1 MKTVEVRFDVRN
13 EGLMSD
19 TTRQALLGYY
29 QPVGIGKVIS
39 LWAPNSVP
47 ARQRLSI
54 EVSGTCACFMD
65 DWECKI
71 FGSSY
76 GQCLGTLCVL
86 HNILVNELHKHLT
99 FKILFPE
106 SEEGKLDKLIAG
118 ERRLRWLKRLGWL
131 AIGAVVALGVE
142 RLVLLISQLR

>member
-1 MKTVEVRFDVRN
+1 MKTVEVRFQVRD
-13 EGLMSD
+13 ESLMSD
-19 TTRQALLGYY
+19 ATRQAILKYY
-29 QPVGIGKVIS
+29 QPVGTGKLAS
-39 LWAPNSVP
+39 LWAPISIP

-65 DWECKI
+65 DWECRI

-76 GQCLGTLCVL
+76 GQCLGTLCAL
-86 HNILVNELHKHLT
+86 HNILVSELDKHLT

-118 ERRLRWLKRLGWL
+118 ERRLRCLKRVGWL
-131 AIGAVVALGVE
+131 AIGAVVGLGIE
-142 RLVLLISQLR
+142 RLVLWISQL